1 MPKGETA
8 SEASSEHE
16 LVVAEGMVEEK
27 KWENVF
33 FFLIPHSACSLHSSL
48 FPVLLHFSL
57 NKSEKMEGIQ
67 YCSLKLRVINMINF
81 VIKFDF
87 KLRVINIITVAI
99 KFDLI

>member
-8 SEASSEHE
+8 SGMG
-16 LVVAEGMVEEK
+16 VEGMVEEK

-87 KLRVINIITVAI
+87 KLRVIIIITFVKFV